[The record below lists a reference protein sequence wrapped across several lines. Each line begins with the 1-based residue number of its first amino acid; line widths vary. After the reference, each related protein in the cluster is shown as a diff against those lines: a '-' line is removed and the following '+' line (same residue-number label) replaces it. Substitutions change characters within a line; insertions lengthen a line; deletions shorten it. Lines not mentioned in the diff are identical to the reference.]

1 MNTRTTVRSRRIRVM
16 CTVAMF
22 MAVELAMWLMGLG
35 QVPFGPLNM
44 SFLTVPVAIGA
55 MLLGPIPGAILG
67 ATFGFTSFW
76 DAMTGRS
83 VLTGFFFGLSPLKTF
98 LLCVGMRALMGLV
111 TGLIFRAVAR
121 VDRRGIVCWFAGGLA
136 APLLNT
142 CFFMGFIVAVF
153 YGTEMVQNL
162 VARTGAANPV
172 MFVILLVGVQGL
184 VEAVVCT
191 VVAGM
196 AAKGVAKAMKLA

>member
-1 MNTRTTVRSRRIRVM
+1 MNKTTVRSRRIRLM

-55 MLLGPIPGAILG
+55 MLLGPLPGAILG

-83 VLTGFFFGLSPLKTF
+83 VLTGFFFGINPVMTF
-98 LLCVGMRALMGLV
+98 LLCVGMRVLMGLA
-111 TGLIFRAVAR
+111 TGLLFRTVR
-121 VDRRGIVCWFAGGLA
+121 KFDRQGIVCWLAGGLA
-136 APLLNT
+136 APVLNT

-153 YGTEMVQNL
+153 YQTEMVQNL
-162 VARTGAANPV
+162 VVRTGATNPF
-172 MFVILLVGVQGL
+172 MFIILLVGVQGI
-184 VEAVVCT
+184 VEAIVCT
-191 VVAGM
+191 IVAGA
-196 AAKGVAKAMKLA
+196 AAKGVAKAMKL

>member
-1 MNTRTTVRSRRIRVM
+1 MNTGSARSRHIRTM
-16 CTVAMF
+16 CLVAMF
-22 MAVELAMWLMGLG
+22 MAVELAMWILGLG

-44 SFLTVPVAIGA
+44 SFLTVPVAVGA

-67 ATFGFTSFW
+67 ATFGFSSFW

-83 VLTGFFFGLSPLKTF
+83 VMTGFFFSIKPFETF
-98 LLCVGMRALMGLV
+98 LLCVGMRALMGLA
-111 TGLIFRAVAR
+111 TGAVFRLVRRA
-121 VDRRGIVCWFAGGLA
+121 DRRKTVCWFAGGLA

-153 YGTEMVQNL
+153 YNTEMVQNL
-162 VARTGAANPV
+162 VAKTGAANPF
-172 MFVILLVGVQGL
+172 MFVVLLVGVQGL

-191 VVAGM
+191 AVAGT
-196 AAKGVAKAMKLA
+196 AAKGVSKAIKTTE

>member
-1 MNTRTTVRSRRIRVM
+1 MNRNTPVRSQRIRTM
-16 CTVAMF
+16 CTIAMF
-22 MAVELAMWLMGLG
+22 MAVELAMWLLGLG

-55 MLLGPIPGAILG
+55 MLLGPIAGTILG

-83 VLTGFFFGLSPLKTF
+83 VLTGFFFGLNPFATF

-111 TGLIFRAVAR
+111 TGILYRAVR
-121 VDRRGIVCWFAGGLA
+121 KLDRKQILCWFAGGLA

-153 YGTEMVQNL
+153 YHTEMVQNL
-162 VARTGAANPV
+162 VAKTGATNPF

-184 VEAVVCT
+184 VEAIVCT
-191 VVAGM
+191 IVAG
-196 AAKGVAKAMKLA
+196 AVAKGVAKAMKLS

>member
-1 MNTRTTVRSRRIRVM
+1 MNNQTAVRSRRIRMM

-22 MAVELAMWLMGLG
+22 MAIELAMWLMGLG

-55 MLLGPIPGAILG
+55 MLLGPLPGTILG

-83 VLTGFFFGLSPLKTF
+83 VLTGFFFFFFFFRTF
-98 LLCVGMRALMGLV
+98 LLCVGMRVLMGFA
-111 TGLIFRAVAR
+111 TGLIFRAVR
-121 VDRRGIVCWFAGGLA
+121 KIDRRGIICWLVGGLS

-142 CFFMGFIVAVF
+142 CFFMGFIVTVF
-153 YGTEMVQNL
+153 YQTEMVQNL
-162 VARTGAANPV
+162 VARTGATNPF
-172 MFVILLVGVQGL
+172 MFIVLLVGVQGL

-191 VVAGM
+191 VVAGA
-196 AAKGVAKAMKLA
+196 AAKGVAKAMKL